1 MKLVLLIVFEFL
13 TFNKICGLTNRYE
26 KMTIINLGG
35 VNCYLLQTDTS
46 YILIDNGFAVKRDN
60 LVKRLENL
68 GCKPGNLKL
77 IILTHG
83 DHDHT
88 GNSAFLRDK
97 YGAKIAMHAD
107 DSVMVE
113 NGDMTWNRKEKSDKI
128 SLTFRAILLM
138 SHIFKPGK
146 FERFKPDIYLEE
158 NFDFSYYNFDAK
170 VIHIPGHSKGSIGI
184 LTGDGSLFCGD
195 FLYNLFGKPGADF
208 CDNLNDFNMSV
219 EKLKRYKIKA
229 FYPGHGK
236 SFTIEQFR
244 TQFNN

>member
-1 MKLVLLIVFEFL
+1 MKLILLIIFEFL
-13 TFNKICGLTNRYE
+13 TFNKIYGQTNSYE
-26 KMTIINLGG
+26 KMTTINLGG

-46 YILIDNGFAVKRDN
+46 YILIDNGFPVKRDF
-60 LVKRLENL
+60 LVKRLEDL

-113 NGDMTWNRKEKSDKI
+113 KGDMKWNRKDKPDKI

-138 SHIFKPGK
+138 SHIFKSGE

-158 NFDFSYYNFDAK
+158 IFDFSYYNFDAK

-195 FLYNLFGKPGADF
+195 FLYNLFGKPDTDF
-208 CDNLNDFNMSV
+208 CDNLNDFNVSV
-219 EKLKRYKIKA
+219 EKLKRYKINA

-236 SFTIEQFR
+236 SFTIEQFLKKY
-244 TQFNN
+244 